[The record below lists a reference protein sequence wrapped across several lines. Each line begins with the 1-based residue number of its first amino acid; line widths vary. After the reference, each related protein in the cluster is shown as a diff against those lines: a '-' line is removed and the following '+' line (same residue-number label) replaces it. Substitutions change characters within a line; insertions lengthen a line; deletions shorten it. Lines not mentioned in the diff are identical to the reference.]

1 MQEGQSQDQSWQGT
15 VLSPNSQCKVAV
27 ASQPCCVRA
36 PLLRG
41 LATWQTAADRPL
53 LGLQAL
59 AGPGSPSL
67 LSPLSFSPSAGRRVG
82 VILTVGYT
90 GIALCELPQTPHPQA
105 SRHHTTGNPP
115 QPCPA
120 SAVGSSQPR
129 SSPTSWRVSS
139 PQPPPPD
146 ATDTRAGLA
155 SGHTAARPWTLMHCT
170 SRQISSLCRVGE
182 RISYAVMSQMLWE
195 GCRAF
200 CQCGVLT
207 RLLARC
213 VSPSR
218 FQKAESFVPDLSVPP
233 PKHSP
238 AELFQAVSHSPTIH
252 THTHTHNERKISR
265 SLLLHMY

>member
-1 MQEGQSQDQSWQGT
+1 MVG
-15 VLSPNSQCKVAV
+15 CYK
-27 ASQPCCVRA
+27 
-36 PLLRG
+36 
-41 LATWQTAADRPL
+41 DRLL
-53 LGLQAL
+53 LGWQAL

-67 LSPLSFSPSAGRRVG
+67 LSPLSFSPSSGRRVG

-105 SRHHTTGNPP
+105 SCLHTTGNPP

-120 SAVGSSQPR
+120 SAAGSSRPR

-146 ATDTRAGLA
+146 ATDTHAGLA
-155 SGHTAARPWTLMHCT
+155 SGHTAARPRTLMHCT
-170 SRQISSLCRVGE
+170 SRQISSLCQVGE
-182 RISYAVMSQMLWE
+182 CISNAVMSQMLWE
-195 GCRAF
+195 GCKAF

-207 RLLARC
+207 QLLTRC
-213 VSPSR
+213 VSLSC

-252 THTHTHNERKISR
+252 THTHNERKISR

>member
-1 MQEGQSQDQSWQGT
+1 M
-15 VLSPNSQCKVAV
+15 
-27 ASQPCCVRA
+27 
-36 PLLRG
+36 
-41 LATWQTAADRPL
+41 
-53 LGLQAL
+53 
-59 AGPGSPSL
+59 
-67 LSPLSFSPSAGRRVG
+67 G

-90 GIALCELPQTPHPQA
+90 GIALRELPQTPHPQA
-105 SRHHTTGNPP
+105 SRLHTTGNPP

-120 SAVGSSQPR
+120 SAAGSSRPR

-139 PQPPPPD
+139 PQPPSPD

-155 SGHTAARPWTLMHCT
+155 SRHTASRPQTLMHCT
-170 SRQISSLCRVGE
+170 SCQISSLCRVGE
-182 RISYAVMSQMLWE
+182 RVSYAVMFQMLWE

-200 CQCGVLT
+200 CRCEVLT

-218 FQKAESFVPDLSVPP
+218 FQKAESFVPHLSVPP

-238 AELFQAVSHSPTIH
+238 AELFQAVSHSPTTH
-252 THTHTHNERKISR
+252 THTHTRNERKISR

>member
-115 QPCPA
+115 QPCPT

-146 ATDTRAGLA
+146 ATDTRAGRAHCCQAMDSDALHLTSNKLA
-155 SGHTAARPWTLMHCT
+155 VPGRGTHL
-170 SRQISSLCRVGE
+170 LCCNVPDAMGGLQSFLPVWGPHPTVGE
-182 RISYAVMSQMLWE
+182 MCFSFSLPESRK
-195 GCRAF
+195 F
-200 CQCGVLT
+200 CPRPLCT
-207 RLLARC
+207 
-213 VSPSR
+213 
-218 FQKAESFVPDLSVPP
+218 
-233 PKHSP
+233 
-238 AELFQAVSHSPTIH
+238 PT
-252 THTHTHNERKISR
+252 
-265 SLLLHMY
+265 